1 MSIDIKQEVGSVQT
15 VEEFD
20 AVLTIFKKKNPAKFA
35 LKEANG
41 EFLKFR
47 RTLIGYNPDTDPEVI
62 AQREAEAKAEAEKEK
77 AEAEA
82 ETETEV
88 KAKKAKK

>member
-20 AVLTIFKKKNPAKFA
+20 AVLTIFKEKNPAKFA

-62 AQREAEAKAEAEKEK
+62 AQREAEAEAEKEK
-77 AEAEA
+77 VEAEA